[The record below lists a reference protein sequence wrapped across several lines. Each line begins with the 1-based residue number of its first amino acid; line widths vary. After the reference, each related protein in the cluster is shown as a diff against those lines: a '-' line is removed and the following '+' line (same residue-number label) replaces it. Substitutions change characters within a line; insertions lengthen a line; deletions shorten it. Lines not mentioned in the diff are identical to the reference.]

1 MTAPVFTAPEAAED
15 VTRMRGA
22 FAVAAHAFHIT
33 PSGPE
38 VWGWQGR
45 TFGRRAGTSWL
56 RVVST
61 PSEKAGGRLWEGT
74 ALADAAVPRTI
85 PRPRLRNLM
94 DWTHGSYAYRA
105 ELTEFITTPTVV
117 TGSPVL
123 DHDPNLPDTWWRDL
137 HGASR
142 ALAAVPTDREA
153 VRQSWID
160 RNFRAFLGIDPPWI
174 HEHTTGHADL
184 HWANLTAPTLIILD
198 WEGWGRMPVGYD
210 PGLLH
215 AYSLPVPAVAA
226 RVRHEFADVLDTP
239 AGRTGEL
246 VALGQLLQACSR
258 GVHPHL
264 APLIARQ
271 AEHLIGAP
279 IPSP

>member
-1 MTAPVFTAPEAAED
+1 MTAPVFTAPDAAED
-15 VTRMRGA
+15 VARMRCA
-22 FAVAAHAFHIT
+22 FEAAARAFQVT

-38 VWGWQGR
+38 TWGWQGR
-45 TFGRRAGTSWL
+45 TLGRRVGTSWL

-74 ALADAAVPRTI
+74 ALADVAVPRSV
-85 PRPRLRNLM
+85 PRPRLCDLR
-94 DWTHGSYAYRA
+94 DWTRGSYAYRA
-105 ELTEFITTPTVV
+105 ELTELVTTPAVV
-117 TGSPVL
+117 AGSPVL
-123 DHDPNLPDTWWRDL
+123 DRDPGLSASWWRDL
-137 HGASR
+137 RAATR
-142 ALAAVPTDREA
+142 ALAAVPTGREA

-160 RNFRAFLGIDPPWI
+160 RNFRAFLGIDPPRI
-174 HEHTTGHADL
+174 SDHTTGHADL
-184 HWANLTAPTLIILD
+184 HWANLTAPTLIIFD
-198 WEGWGRMPVGYD
+198 WEGWGRMPIGYD

-215 AYSLPVPAVAA
+215 AYSLTVPAVAA
-226 RVRHEFADVLDTP
+226 RVRREFADVLDTP

-264 APLIARQ
+264 APLVARW

-279 IPSP
+279 VPTR